1 MLALKKITA
10 RYDATEDRLV
20 LHAEAADG
28 QQARLWCT
36 QRLFNR
42 LAKALVSMLDQE
54 LARSTPAA
62 RMGGQQLHAM
72 EQGAAQAQLGQQV
85 PVAASAQE
93 PVSALLTSVDITRRG
108 QRFELIFKSAVEGV
122 ASMLLSATELRQ
134 WLGIV
139 HRLYGQAAWP
149 TDHWPAWFKAAQSE
163 VANPEL
169 AKSLH

>member
-28 QQARLWCT
+28 QQVRLWCT

-62 RMGGQQLHAM
+62 RVGGQQLHAM
-72 EQGAAQAQLGQQV
+72 EQGAAQAQLGKQV
-85 PVAASAQE
+85 PVAATEQE
-93 PVSALLTSVDITRRG
+93 PLSALLASVDISRRG
-108 QRFELIFKSAVEGV
+108 PRFELTFKSAVEGV
-122 ASMLLSATELRQ
+122 ASVTLSATEMRQ

-139 HRLYGQAAWP
+139 HRLYGHAAWP

-163 VANPEL
+163 AANPEL